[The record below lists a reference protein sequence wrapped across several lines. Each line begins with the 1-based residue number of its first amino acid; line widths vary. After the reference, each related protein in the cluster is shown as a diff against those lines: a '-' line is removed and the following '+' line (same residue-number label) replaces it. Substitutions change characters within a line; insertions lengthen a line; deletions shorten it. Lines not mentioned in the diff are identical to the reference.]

1 MRVPFPWFLFPRK
14 AERGLTSPL
23 FHGSTARTD
32 HERWK
37 IKGKDVPVAVNV
49 EKEVRGAN
57 WQRELVPLSVC
68 HPVRKSLCPRL
79 PIMYV
84 MIPDLIPQTTA
95 LQFKIAVCRATKTG
109 FIFLPDITGI
119 ISPCCLLAYNHVT
132 QNLKLVKHDTMSYIP
147 KSMGPHGIQFTC
159 YLRALLVTHLE
170 PLKWALIHSN
180 VTGHKLISKALG
192 SVS

>member
-1 MRVPFPWFLFPRK
+1 MRVPWFLFPSK
-14 AERGLTSPL
+14 AKRDLISPL
-23 FHGSTARTD
+23 SHGSISRTD

-37 IKGKDVPVAVNV
+37 VKGKDVPVAVDV
-49 EKEVRGAN
+49 EEEVRGTN

-68 HPVRKSLCPRL
+68 HPVRKGLRPGL

-119 ISPCCLLAYNHVT
+119 ISSCYLLAYNHFT
-132 QNLKLVKHDTMSYIP
+132 QNLKLVKHNTMSYNP
-147 KSMGPHGIQFTC
+147 KSIRPHGTQFTYC
-159 YLRALLVTHLE
+159 LRALLVTHLE
-170 PLKWALIHSN
+170 PLKWALIDPP
-180 VTGHKLISKALG
+180 
-192 SVS
+192 